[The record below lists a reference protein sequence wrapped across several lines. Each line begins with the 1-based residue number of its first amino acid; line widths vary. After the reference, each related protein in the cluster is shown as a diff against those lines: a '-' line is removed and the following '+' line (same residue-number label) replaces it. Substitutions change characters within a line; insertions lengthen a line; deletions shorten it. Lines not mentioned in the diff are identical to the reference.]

1 MLKKFY
7 LKKLLI
13 CAIAIFTILLIYVIP
28 TNEEEK
34 LRVTEQVEY
43 VNKDLDTSAIFLND
57 SNNYLGMTKII
68 TNSKDTVSK
77 AKELLE
83 ALIIDGTKQDS
94 IPNGFKAII
103 PSNTK
108 IRSLT
113 YDNKVIKVDFSSELL
128 NTNKETEEKI
138 IEAIVY
144 TLTSIDDVEFVIIYM
159 EGELLTTLPQ
169 SKITL
174 PSTLDRSFGI
184 NKEYNLNST
193 KDINKTTIYYISEF
207 NNNEYYVPVTKVT
220 NDERSKIEII
230 VDELS
235 SSNLYK
241 TNLMSYL
248 NSNTELLSVNENEE
262 ELVVNFNS
270 GIFNDINTEE
280 ILEEVIYTISMSIND
295 NYSVNSVVFNVED
308 KEIYKSVLKSI
319 E

>member
-1 MLKKFY
+1 MLKRFY
-7 LKKLLI
+7 IKKLMLCGI
-13 CAIAIFTILLIYVIP
+13 VIFAILLIYIIP
-28 TNEEEK
+28 ENEDK
-34 LRVTEQVEY
+34 LQITQEIEY
-43 VNKDLDTSAIFLND
+43 VNTDIDTSTIFLSD
-57 SNNYLGMTKII
+57 SNNYLASTKII
-68 TNSKDTVSK
+68 TKNKDVEGK
-77 AKELLE
+77 AKELIE

-113 YDNKVIKVDFSSELL
+113 FNDGVIKIDFSNDLM
-128 NTNKETEEKI
+128 NTSIENEEKI
-138 IEAIVY
+138 IEAIVF
-144 TLTSIDDVEFVIIYM
+144 TLTSIEDIEFVIIYM
-159 EGELLTTLPQ
+159 EGNILTTLPQ
-169 SKITL
+169 SKKTL

-207 NNNEYYVPVTKVT
+207 NDNQYYVPVTKVT
-220 NDERSKIEII
+220 NDDRSKIEII

-235 SSNLYK
+235 STNVYK

-248 NSNTELLSVNENEE
+248 NSNIELLSVNEFED
-262 ELVVNFNS
+262 ELVINFNS
-270 GIFNDINTEE
+270 AIFNDINTKE

-295 NYSVNSVVFNVED
+295 NYDVNTVIFNVED
-308 KEIYKSVLKSI
+308 EEIYKSVLKSI

>member
-7 LKKLLI
+7 LKKLLVCGI
-13 CAIAIFTILLIYVIP
+13 TIFTILLIYVIP

-34 LRVTEQVEY
+34 LKITEEVEY
-43 VNKDLDTSAIFLND
+43 VNKDLDTSIIFLND

-113 YDNKVIKVDFSSELL
+113 YDNKVIKVDFSSDLM
-128 NTNKETEEKI
+128 NTNIENEEKI

-207 NNNEYYVPVTKVT
+207 NDNEYYVPVTKVT
-220 NDERSKIEII
+220 NDDRSKIEII

-270 GIFNDINTEE
+270 AIFNDINTEE

-295 NYSVNSVVFNVED
+295 NYSVDSVVFNVED

>member
-13 CAIAIFTILLIYVIP
+13 CGITIFTILLIYVIP
-28 TNEEEK
+28 TDKEEK
-34 LRVTEQVEY
+34 LNVTEEIEY
-43 VNKDLDTSAIFLND
+43 VNKDLDTSIIFLND

-113 YDNKVIKVDFSSELL
+113 YDNKVIKVDFSSDLM
-128 NTNKETEEKI
+128 NTNIENEEKI

-144 TLTSIDDVEFVIIYM
+144 TLTSIEDVEFVIIYM

-174 PSTLDRSFGI
+174 PSSINRSFGI

-207 NNNEYYVPVTKVT
+207 NDNEYYVPVTKVT

-248 NSNTELLSVNENEE
+248 NNNTKLLSVNENED

-295 NYSVNSVVFNVED
+295 NYSINTVVFNVED

>member
-1 MLKKFY
+1 MLKNFY
-7 LKKLLI
+7 LKKLLV

-34 LRVTEQVEY
+34 LRVTEEVEY
-43 VNKDLDTSAIFLND
+43 VNKDLDTSIIFLDD

-68 TNSKDTVSK
+68 TNNKDTVSK

-144 TLTSIDDVEFVIIYM
+144 TLTSIDDVEFVIIYV

-270 GIFNDINTEE
+270 AIFNDINAEE
-280 ILEEVIYTISMSIND
+280 ILEKVIYTISMSIND
-295 NYSVNSVVFNVED
+295 NYSVNTVVFNVED

>member
-7 LKKLLI
+7 LKKLMLCGI
-13 CAIAIFTILLIYVIP
+13 VIFAILLIYIIP
-28 TNEEEK
+28 ENEEEK
-34 LRVTEQVEY
+34 LKVTEEVEY
-43 VNKDLDTSAIFLND
+43 VNKDIDTSIIFLSD
-57 SNNYLGMTKII
+57 SNNYLAMTEIV
-68 TNSKDTVSK
+68 TNSKDIESK

-113 YDNKVIKVDFSSELL
+113 FNEGVIKVDFSSELM
-128 NTNKETEEKI
+128 NTSIENEEKI

-144 TLTSIDDVEFVIIYM
+144 TLTNINDVEFVIIYM
-159 EGELLTTLPQ
+159 DGNILTTLPQ
-169 SKITL
+169 SKKTL

-184 NKEYNLNST
+184 NKEYNINST

-207 NNNEYYVPVTKVT
+207 NDNKYYVPVTKVT
-220 NDERSKIEII
+220 NDERNKIEII

-235 SSNLYK
+235 STNVYK

-248 NSNTELLSVNENEE
+248 NNNTKLISVKELNE

-270 GIFNDINTEE
+270 AIFNDINTKE

-295 NYSVNSVVFNVED
+295 NYNVKTVVFNVED
-308 KEIYKSVLKSI
+308 EEICKKTIKSI

>member
-7 LKKLLI
+7 LKKLMLCGI
-13 CAIAIFTILLIYVIP
+13 VIFAILLIYIIP
-28 TNEEEK
+28 ENEEEK
-34 LRVTEQVEY
+34 LKVTEEVEY
-43 VNKDLDTSAIFLND
+43 VNKDIDTSIIFLSD
-57 SNNYLGMTKII
+57 SNNYLVMTKIV
-68 TNSKDTVSK
+68 TNSKDIESK

-83 ALIIDGTKQDS
+83 ALIIDGSKQDS

-113 YDNKVIKVDFSSELL
+113 FNEGVIKVDFSSELM
-128 NTNKETEEKI
+128 NTNIENEEKI

-144 TLTSIDDVEFVIIYM
+144 TLTSINDVEFVIIYM
-159 EGELLTTLPQ
+159 NGNILTTLPQ
-169 SKITL
+169 SKKTL

-184 NKEYNLNST
+184 NKEYNINST

-207 NNNEYYVPVTKVT
+207 NDNKYYVPVTKVT

-235 SSNLYK
+235 STNVYK

-248 NSNTELLSVNENEE
+248 NDNTELLSVNESEE
-262 ELVVNFNS
+262 KLVVNFNS
-270 GIFNDINTEE
+270 AIFNDINTKE

-295 NYSVNSVVFNVED
+295 NYGVNTVIFNVED
-308 KEIYKSVLKSI
+308 EEICKKTLKSI

>member
-7 LKKLLI
+7 TKKLILCGI
-13 CAIAIFTILLIYVIP
+13 TIFAILLIYIVP
-28 TNEEEK
+28 SKEEEK
-34 LRVTEQVEY
+34 LQVTEEVEY
-43 VNKDLDTSAIFLND
+43 VNKDIETSTIFLND
-57 SNNYLGMTKII
+57 SNNYLASAEII
-68 TNSKDTVSK
+68 TKNKDIEGK

-83 ALIIDGTKQDS
+83 ALIIDGSKQDS
-94 IPNGFKAII
+94 IPNGFKSII

-108 IRSLT
+108 ILSLT
-113 YDNKVIKVDFSSELL
+113 YNENVIKVDFSSELM
-128 NTNKETEEKI
+128 NTNIENEEKI

-144 TLTSIDDVEFVIIYM
+144 TLTGIEDVDYIIIYL
-159 EGELLTTLPQ
+159 EGEILTTLPQ

-184 NKEYNLNST
+184 NKEYNINST
-193 KDINKTTIYYISEF
+193 KNITKTTIYYISEF
-207 NNNEYYVPVTKVT
+207 NNNEYYIPVTKVT

-235 SSNLYK
+235 STNVYK

-248 NSNTELLSVNENEE
+248 NNNTQLLSVTELED
-262 ELVVNFNS
+262 ELVINFNS
-270 GIFNDINTEE
+270 AIFNDINTKE

-295 NYSVNSVVFNVED
+295 NYDVNTVVFNVED
-308 KEIYKSVLKSI
+308 EEIYKSVLKSI

>member
-7 LKKLLI
+7 LKKLLV
-13 CAIAIFTILLIYVIP
+13 CTIAIFTILLIYVIP
-28 TNEEEK
+28 TDEEEK
-34 LRVTEQVEY
+34 LKITEEVEY
-43 VNKDLDTSAIFLND
+43 VNKDLDTSIIFLDD

-68 TNSKDTVSK
+68 TNSKDTASK

-83 ALIIDGTKQDS
+83 TLIIDGTKQDS

-113 YDNKVIKVDFSSELL
+113 YDNKVIKVDFSSDLM
-128 NTNKETEEKI
+128 NTNIENEEKI

-144 TLTSIDDVEFVIIYM
+144 TLTSIEDVEFVIIYM

-207 NNNEYYVPVTKVT
+207 NDNEYYVPVTKVT

-270 GIFNDINTEE
+270 AIFNDINTEE

>member
-1 MLKKFY
+1 
-7 LKKLLI
+7 
-13 CAIAIFTILLIYVIP
+13 
-28 TNEEEK
+28 
-34 LRVTEQVEY
+34 
-43 VNKDLDTSAIFLND
+43 
-57 SNNYLGMTKII
+57 MTKII

-113 YDNKVIKVDFSSELL
+113 YDNKVIKVDFSSDLM
-128 NTNKETEEKI
+128 NTNIENEEKI

-174 PSTLDRSFGI
+174 PSSINRSFGI
-184 NKEYNLNST
+184 NKEYNINST
-193 KDINKTTIYYISEF
+193 KHINKTTIYYISEF
-207 NNNEYYVPVTKVT
+207 NDNEYYVPVTKVT

-248 NSNTELLSVNENEE
+248 NSNTKLLSVNENED

-295 NYSVNSVVFNVED
+295 NYSINTVVFNVED

>member
-13 CAIAIFTILLIYVIP
+13 CGITIFTILLIYVIP

-34 LRVTEQVEY
+34 LKITEEVEY
-43 VNKDLDTSAIFLND
+43 VNKDLDTSIIFLND

-113 YDNKVIKVDFSSELL
+113 YDNKVIKVDFSSDLM
-128 NTNKETEEKI
+128 NTNIENEEKI

-144 TLTSIDDVEFVIIYM
+144 TLTSIEDVEFVIIYM

-174 PSTLDRSFGI
+174 PSSINRSFGI
-184 NKEYNLNST
+184 NKEYNINST
-193 KDINKTTIYYISEF
+193 KHINKTTIYYISEF
-207 NNNEYYVPVTKVT
+207 NDNEYYVPVTKVT

-248 NSNTELLSVNENEE
+248 NSNTKLLSVNENED

-295 NYSVNSVVFNVED
+295 NYSINTVVFNVED

>member
-13 CAIAIFTILLIYVIP
+13 CGITIFTILLIYVIP

-34 LRVTEQVEY
+34 LKITEEIEY
-43 VNKDLDTSAIFLND
+43 VNKDLDTSIIFLND

-113 YDNKVIKVDFSSELL
+113 YDNKVIKVDFSSDLM
-128 NTNKETEEKI
+128 NTNIENEEKI

-144 TLTSIDDVEFVIIYM
+144 TLTSIEDVEFVIIYM

-174 PSTLDRSFGI
+174 PSSINRSFGI
-184 NKEYNLNST
+184 NKEYNINST
-193 KDINKTTIYYISEF
+193 KHINKTTIYYISEF
-207 NNNEYYVPVTKVT
+207 NDNEYYVPVTKVT

-248 NSNTELLSVNENEE
+248 NSNTKLLSVNENED

-295 NYSVNSVVFNVED
+295 NYSINTVVFNVED

>member
-7 LKKLLI
+7 LKKLLV
-13 CAIAIFTILLIYVIP
+13 CGIAIFTILLIYIIP
-28 TNEEEK
+28 VNEKEK
-34 LRVTEQVEY
+34 LKITEDIEY
-43 VNKDLDTSAIFLND
+43 VNKELDKSTIFLND

-68 TNSKDTVSK
+68 TNNKDIVSK

-83 ALIIDGTKQDS
+83 ALILDGTKQDS

-113 YDNKVIKVDFSSELL
+113 YDNKVVKVDFSSELM
-128 NTNKETEEKI
+128 NTNIDNEEKI

-144 TLTSIDDVEFVIIYM
+144 TLTSIEDVEFVIIYM

-174 PSTLDRSFGI
+174 PSTLDRRFGI
-184 NKEYNLNST
+184 NKDYNLNST

-207 NNNEYYVPVTKVT
+207 NDNEYYVPVTKVT

-248 NSNTELLSVNENEE
+248 NSNTKLLSVNENEE

-270 GIFNDINTEE
+270 AIFNDINTEE

-295 NYSVNSVVFNVED
+295 NYSVNSIVFNVED